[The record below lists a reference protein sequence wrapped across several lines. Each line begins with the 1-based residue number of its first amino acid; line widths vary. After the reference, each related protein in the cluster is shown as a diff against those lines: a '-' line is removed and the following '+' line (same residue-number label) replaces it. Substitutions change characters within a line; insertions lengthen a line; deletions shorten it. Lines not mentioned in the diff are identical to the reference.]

1 MGDEK
6 TGILLSEP
14 FRIYSDRISFLI
26 GGGCGKGVR
35 LELLINGKAV
45 RTATGD
51 CDESMVRKSWMVDE
65 FKGRMAEL
73 RAVDEETGGW
83 GHLNF
88 DDIKFSY
95 L

>member
-1 MGDEK
+1 MC
-6 TGILLSEP
+6 LV
-14 FRIYSDRISFLI
+14 RIDSFLI